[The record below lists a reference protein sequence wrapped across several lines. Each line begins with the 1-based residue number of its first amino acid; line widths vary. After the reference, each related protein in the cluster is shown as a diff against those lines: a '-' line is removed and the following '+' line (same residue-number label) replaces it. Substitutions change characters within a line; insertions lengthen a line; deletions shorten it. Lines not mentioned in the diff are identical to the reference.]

1 MNEINHK
8 ETIRNLKYLFVKS
21 KHSKLSFD
29 ANRDIKDAFK
39 YLSQL
44 FNLTHIQCALLSI
57 VFAFTIDEDLE
68 KVSSLRLL
76 NFLSLELDD
85 YFEIKGDIEV
95 LIQKGFI
102 KQKKE
107 DDADNI
113 YHSSFVVNQ
122 KLLDMLFRNE
132 VIDLEKLA
140 GKKTDFAQFCGHVYG
155 IIRKKLI
162 NQQSQQQIYNSILE
176 NEVQS
181 PTLSQIQ
188 ILKSFELDV
197 KDRIAIYCMMYNMCE
212 LKEEV
217 TIYSLAFDIFG
228 VANSGSFVE
237 RLKDGTSKLQLN
249 GFIEVIKNEVLL
261 TTKAK
266 ELLLIDVINTI
277 EKDENPEVETSHYYI
292 KYTSIPEKKLYFNS
306 DLQRELSILE
316 TLLQKD
322 NFNEY
327 QKEMKIR
334 GNKQESLNI
343 LLHGPSG
350 TGKTSIVEQLA
361 RVTERNI
368 LQVDMSAIR
377 SRWYGESEKGIKKI
391 FDEYESVCSKVGN
404 TPILLLN
411 ECDAL
416 LSKRNNAGED
426 RHDQTE
432 AIMTNLL
439 LEHFEKNKGIIIG
452 ITNLVENLDPAF
464 MRRFTMKYLI
474 DKPTKKAVRSILRS
488 KLNFLDEREVGLI
501 ADRYLLT
508 GGEIENVSQRCIIS
522 KIITKSYPTVSEV
535 MDFCDDE
542 KIKIN
547 PWKEVY

>member
-29 ANRDIKDAFK
+29 ANRDLKDAFK